1 MKQYPIYSE
10 EVLIKRLQNG
20 DSNAF
25 TEIYNRFWKL
35 LFAIAYKH
43 IGHKEGAEEIVQ
55 DIFMRL
61 WDRRSDVD
69 IRALGPYL
77 ATACKYAVFKQI
89 AREKLRRETIAGQ
102 VSGWEPSTNELE
114 SAIHARFL
122 TQILDSAVDALPSQC
137 KIVYK
142 LSEQEH
148 LKLPQIAQH
157 LQISPNTA
165 RNHLARARQIIR
177 ATLKEAGASMLLF

>member
-1 MKQYPIYSE
+1 MVVYASYSE
-10 EVLIKRLQNG
+10 DILVKKLQKG
-20 DSNAF
+20 DNDAF

-43 IGHKEGAEEIVQ
+43 IGSKEGAEEIVQ

-61 WDRRSDVD
+61 WDRRGELE
-69 IRALGPYL
+69 ILNLGAYL

-89 AREKLRRETIAGQ
+89 AREKLRRDKIAGQ
-102 VSGWEPSTNELE
+102 HNLWSPSAHDLE

-122 TQILDSAVDALPSQC
+122 EQMLAVAVDALPTQC
-137 KIVYK
+137 KLVYK
-142 LSEQEH
+142 LSEEEH
-148 LKLPQIAQH
+148 LKLSEVAKE
-157 LQISPNTA
+157 LEISANTA

-177 ATLKEAGASMLLF
+177 STLREAGASMLLF